1 MCLKSW
7 LEMCVSCDYKAPLVL
22 YGDSVP
28 PTLFLCDSPLP
39 ERERESMN
47 KVSQGLDWDSES
59 PSHRAV
65 VLDLASASLF
75 LFGTLRVR
83 LSITL
88 GFEPIKPWGSSEI
101 PNL

>member
-39 ERERESMN
+39 EREREHE
-47 KVSQGLDWDSES
+47 QGISGAGLGFRVTITQSCSIGSGLCLIISVWDSKS
-59 PSHRAV
+59 
-65 VLDLASASLF
+65 
-75 LFGTLRVR
+75 
-83 LSITL
+83 
-88 GFEPIKPWGSSEI
+88 
-101 PNL
+101 